1 MTRPVTAGFPPQR
14 EAEKRLR
21 LPRNEYESRK
31 IQWERDPPLTM
42 KELQELD
49 RPTDH
54 RRKIH
59 AELHRSHESIQG

>member
-1 MTRPVTAGFPPQR
+1 MAKPSIGFGKMR
-14 EAEKRLR
+14 GKRLR

-49 RPTDH
+49 RLSAK
-54 RRKIH
+54 RKQ
-59 AELHRSHESIQG
+59 RSA

>member
-1 MTRPVTAGFPPQR
+1 MSRIATAIVVSQSRFLPPRPVTAGFPPQR

-21 LPRNEYESRK
+21 PPRSEYESRK

-49 RPTDH
+49 R
-54 RRKIH
+54 
-59 AELHRSHESIQG
+59 L